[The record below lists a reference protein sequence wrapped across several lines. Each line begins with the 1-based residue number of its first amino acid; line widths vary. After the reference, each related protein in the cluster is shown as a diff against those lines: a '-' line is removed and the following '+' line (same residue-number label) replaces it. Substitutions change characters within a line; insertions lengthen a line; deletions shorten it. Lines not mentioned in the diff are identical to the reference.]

1 MFTTPFLNHKQFGYL
16 PHPLKRLFELEITSI
31 TTGCSLAQLET
42 PHHDALSVVVQF
54 GGVLKVQHHLVL
66 RHACFAGQPL
76 GRELLKRYRNEG
88 ASGLVSRRR
97 GRPSNN
103 QLAPGVAQRA
113 LRLIRDRYPDFGPTL
128 ACEKLAERHGL
139 TLGLETVRT
148 LMTQAG
154 LWVPRKQRAAQIHQP
169 RNRRSCVGELIQIDG
184 SDHRWFEDRN
194 SACTLLVFIDD
205 ATSRLMQLHFVP
217 TESAFAYFEA
227 TRTYLEQHGKPVAFY
242 SDKATIFRVARESTD
257 YGRGTTQFARV
268 LFELNIDILCCWRRP
283 KLSRRPHVRVSLSG
297 YPLVHGNIVFGDS
310 DTPAR

>member
-1 MFTTPFLNHKQFGYL
+1 MSMRETDR
-16 PHPLKRLFELEITSI
+16 LKTIQAVVDRMARVGQAAQQIGLSRR
-31 TTGCSLAQLET
+31 QLE
-42 PHHDALSVVVQF
+42 
-54 GGVLKVQHHLVL
+54 
-66 RHACFAGQPL
+66 R
-76 GRELLKRYRNEG
+76 LLKRYRNEG
-88 ASGLVSRRR
+88 AAGLVSRRR
-97 GRPSNN
+97 GRPSNH

-113 LRLIRDRYPDFGPTL
+113 LGLIRDRYPDFGPTL

-205 ATSRLMQLHFVP
+205 ATSQLMQLHFVP

-227 TRTYLEQHGKPVAFY
+227 TRAYLEQHGKPVAF
-242 SDKATIFRVARESTD
+242 
-257 YGRGTTQFARV
+257 
-268 LFELNIDILCCWRRP
+268 
-283 KLSRRPHVRVSLSG
+283 
-297 YPLVHGNIVFGDS
+297 
-310 DTPAR
+310 